1 MECFYRQVN
10 SLGVARYFDAISN
23 TSAAL
28 QEKQE
33 FEICEYVGI

>member
-10 SLGVARYFDAISN
+10 SLGVAICFDAISN
-23 TSAAL
+23 TSATL